1 MTNARDL
8 LNLVR
13 DPFFNWNEAYTQSMI
28 PEEGTRIKKGRWV
41 EEEYEVIYERDEDGD
56 IIEWKYRKVKP
67 EKVINYGGTD

>member
-41 EEEYEVIYERDEDGD
+41 EEEYEVIYDNYNS
-56 IIEWKYRKVKP
+56 YR
-67 EKVINYGGTD
+67 N

>member
-1 MTNARDL
+1 
-8 LNLVR
+8 
-13 DPFFNWNEAYTQSMI
+13 MI

-56 IIEWKYRKVKP
+56 IVEWKYKRVKP